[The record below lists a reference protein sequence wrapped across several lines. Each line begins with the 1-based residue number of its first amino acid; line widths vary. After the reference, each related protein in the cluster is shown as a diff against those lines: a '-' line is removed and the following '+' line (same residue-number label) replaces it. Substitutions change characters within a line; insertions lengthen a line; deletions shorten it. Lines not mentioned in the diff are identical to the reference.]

1 MLESTARSQLFS
13 QNYYKHGNRD
23 IFFLVNYD
31 ARNERTLRLDF
42 ALPELQNKTA
52 WLWDPETGTRSRIA
66 GWNGKELTMRFGP
79 EESKLLVFEE
89 VRIDDPNAET
99 IDVSAPGPC
108 SGTPVKT
115 LDGLWNV
122 TMTHAVTGEKSTLT
136 LDSLVDFNT
145 LPMPELR
152 HFAGVIDYTIAVNID
167 DPQQMTR
174 LDAGNTYNGVTELL
188 INGQSAGI
196 KWYGERY
203 STSAANCFRVKT
215 PLPYVSRLY
224 SATTA
229 NR

>member
-1 MLESTARSQLFS
+1 
-13 QNYYKHGNRD
+13 
-23 IFFLVNYD
+23 
-31 ARNERTLRLDF
+31 
-42 ALPELQNKTA
+42 
-52 WLWDPETGTRSRIA
+52 
-66 GWNGKELTMRFGP
+66 MRFGP

-89 VRIDDPNAET
+89 VRIDDPNAKT

-145 LPMPELR
+145 LPMPGLR

-196 KWYGERY
+196 KWYGERI
-203 STSAANCFRVKT
+203 FDIGGK